1 MANSTALPTN
11 ERRIIRLPEVE
22 RRTGFKRSHLYN
34 LMKAGHFPKAIKLGL
49 RAVGWD
55 SRAVDQ
61 WISERLGQNRDDYP
75 SVA

>member
-34 LMKAGHFPKAIKLGL
+34 LMKAGRFPQAIKLGL

-55 SRAVDQ
+55 SGAVDQ
-61 WISERLGQNRDDYP
+61 WIDERLEQDRDTPP

>member
-1 MANSTALPTN
+1 MANSTSTTTN

-34 LMKAGHFPKAIKLGL
+34 LMKEGRFPKAIKLGL

-55 SRAVDQ
+55 SLAVDR
-61 WISERLGQNRDDYP
+61 WISERLEQDRDDLQ

>member
-1 MANSTALPTN
+1 MANSTTN
-11 ERRIIRLPEVE
+11 TTHERRIIRLPEVE

-34 LMKAGHFPKAIKLGL
+34 LMKEGRFPKAIKLGL